1 MGVGAIFAFFAAG
14 AVAGA
19 EDIDANAAAAAA
31 ADEPA
36 AAGGAAVGATV
47 MRTGA
52 FFCSTP
58 PTGAG
63 VTRVARTPFGRVQA
77 S

>member
-1 MGVGAIFAFFAAG
+1 M
-14 AVAGA
+14 
-19 EDIDANAAAAAA
+19 DANAAAAAA

-47 MRTGA
+47 TRTGA
-52 FFCSTP
+52 FLGSAP

-63 VTRVARTPFGRVQA
+63 VTRVAPPALLPTTPRFTGAFAAPGPAAGR
-77 S
+77 